1 MRKEGI
7 ADGYVG
13 RRHAA
18 QGEEEHEVDVRG
30 EVAAGEEDHRHYFFG
45 AEIKFS
51 PQKFHDWNFVHFE
64 FYWQGEE
71 KPDLE
76 YHTLIKMLL

>member
-13 RRHAA
+13 RCHAA

-30 EVAAGEEDHRHYFFG
+30 EVAVRVEDHHHYLFG
-45 AEIKFS
+45 
-51 PQKFHDWNFVHFE
+51 
-64 FYWQGEE
+64 
-71 KPDLE
+71 
-76 YHTLIKMLL
+76 

>member
-30 EVAAGEEDHRHYFFG
+30 EVAAGDEDHHQYFL
-45 AEIKFS
+45 A
-51 PQKFHDWNFVHFE
+51 PQV
-64 FYWQGEE
+64 
-71 KPDLE
+71 L
-76 YHTLIKMLL
+76 

>member
-30 EVAAGEEDHRHYFFG
+30 EVAARDKDHRHYFFWVLRS
-45 AEIKFS
+45 KS
-51 PQKFHDWNFVHFE
+51 HLRNFTIGTLFILNSI
-64 FYWQGEE
+64 GRE
-71 KPDLE
+71 KKNQ
-76 YHTLIKMLL
+76 T

>member
-18 QGEEEHEVDVRG
+18 QGEEEHEVDVRS
-30 EVAAGEEDHRHYFFG
+30 EVAARVIT
-45 AEIKFS
+45 IKFLVLRS
-51 PQKFHDWNFVHFE
+51 NSHLRNFTIGTLFILNSI
-64 FYWQGEE
+64 GRE
-71 KPDLE
+71 KKNQ
-76 YHTLIKMLL
+76 T